1 MRYWLMKSEP
11 DVFSLADLKAR
22 PGQRE
27 PWDGVRNYQA
37 RNFMR
42 DAMRPGDG
50 VLFYHSNTQPP
61 GIVGLAEVA
70 SEPYPDPTAFDKKSK
85 YYDPKSSKE
94 QPRWILV
101 DVRYRST
108 FAQMVTLDVM
118 KTMPKLKDMRV
129 LQRGNR
135 LSITPVTQA
144 EFKAI
149 CRAGEG

>member
-108 FAQMVTLDVM
+108 FAQMVTLDAM